1 MRGRPKKLSSQ
12 TLQGKPS
19 LTTQACHH
27 FFPSFTPELLHISLC
42 SFHGISDSQME
53 TEDGAVASSYVWDLL
68 FFFLVFVFED
78 IFKPRFCDLKT
89 INID

>member
-1 MRGRPKKLSSQ
+1 MRGRPKKPASQ

-19 LTTQACHH
+19 LASQACRH
-27 FFPSFTPELLHISLC
+27 FFPSFTPERLHFSPC
-42 SFHGISDSQME
+42 NFHGISDSQME
-53 TEDGAVASSYVWDLL
+53 TEDGAVASSYVWDFL
-68 FFFLVFVFED
+68 FSFVFVVED